1 MMAELQY
8 SETRC
13 QMKRIAKAMWDRKLT
28 NAAGGNF
35 AVKVDDN
42 RILVSPSM
50 MSEHNMCELS
60 EEDFLLIDYQANIIE
75 GRGKLSRETGMHIL
89 LLSKFDNIRSTI
101 HAHPQFCM
109 VYASQ
114 SKPIK
119 TVTEATQK
127 RGEYFGC
134 IEHADA
140 YSPQLAEN
148 VYKYF
153 DERRDLAETIGIG
166 CILPLHGVVVS
177 GNSLMSAFSC
187 LERME
192 TDAICNIFKNFI

>member
-1 MMAELQY
+1 
-8 SETRC
+8 
-13 QMKRIAKAMWDRKLT
+13 MKKIAKALWDRKLT

-35 AVKVDDN
+35 AVKVDED

-50 MSEHNMCELS
+50 MSEHRMCEL
-60 EEDFLLIDYQANIIE
+60 EVEDFLLIDYE
-75 GRGKLSRETGMHIL
+75 GKVLEGSGCLSRETDMHIL
-89 LLSKFDNIRSTI
+89 LLSRFNYIKSTI

-119 TVTEATQK
+119 TVTEATLK

-134 IEHADA
+134 IEQADA
-140 YSPQLAEN
+140 FTPQLAAN
-148 VYKYF
+148 VFKYY
-153 DERRDLAETIGIG
+153 DERRELAETIGIG
-166 CILPLHGVVVS
+166 CIIPFHGVVVS

>member
-1 MMAELQY
+1 MKEIQY
-8 SETRC
+8 VDVRR
-13 QMKRIAKAMWDRKLT
+13 QMKKIAKAMWDRKLT

-35 AVKVDDN
+35 AVKVAEN

-50 MSEHNMCELS
+50 MSESGMCDLDIRE
-60 EEDFLLIDYQANIIE
+60 FLLIDYQGNILE
-75 GRGKLSRETGMHIL
+75 GSGKLSRETEMHIL
-89 LLSKFDNIRSTI
+89 LLSRFNYIKCTI

-109 VYASQ
+109 VFASQ

-119 TVTEATQK
+119 TVTEATLK
-127 RGEYFGC
+127 RGGYFGV
-134 IEHADA
+134 IEPAPA
-140 YSPQLAEN
+140 YSKQLAEN

-153 DERRDLAETIGIG
+153 DERRELAETIGIG
-166 CILPLHGVVVS
+166 CIMPMHGVVVS
-177 GNSLMSAFSC
+177 GDCLMSAFSC